1 MNKYENGKIYTIRSP
16 HTDKYYICS
25 TIASLK
31 KHFYQHKSGLYKSK
45 EIIDAGDAYIELL
58 ENFPCKSKNEL
69 EKREGELLRQFKN
82 EIVNYRNCDQKYKI
96 KDILNI
102 IETKADDG
110 HNEDRKEFVNE
121 LKTQLAELENAL

>member
-1 MNKYENGKIYTIRSP
+1 
-16 HTDKYYICS
+16 
-25 TIASLK
+25 
-31 KHFYQHKSGLYKSK
+31 
-45 EIIDAGDAYIELL
+45 
-58 ENFPCKSKNEL
+58 
-69 EKREGELLRQFKN
+69 
-82 EIVNYRNCDQKYKI
+82 VNYRNCDLKYKI